1 MFHMVVIRRF
11 SRKRVLER
19 ACRLTHSDAVVG
31 SAWERGGMGGAGPRR
46 VLALALALATVA
58 LAGARDVA
66 RTDVGAPSEG
76 MGGFTRTESPR
87 RALAQ
92 WTLPP
97 RRAVPSPED
106 VRLPWR
112 TSPRAAASAAMG
124 SDNSAP
130 LGEEEDHHE
139 TDGIPTTTSLTTD
152 YDELD
157 ADYFARRTESK
168 IIDPLDRQLERW
180 YRTTD
185 ELEAPLPESRRVEAE
200 EERDE
205 EAKAPTE
212 TDDASPRT
220 VGLDRG
226 DESAAGKKPPPSE
239 TEETD
244 ANATSFVTA
253 TNASSETKHERG
265 DQRAAGEKL
274 GWLEAQLEEKAEK
287 KEARSRDRNDTRV
300 SFDAV
305 ELFYADVT
313 DPRRPV
319 GEAIYQGP
327 REGGKKATDARRTA
341 FDDALEDARFDV
353 TTEELE
359 RDEAEYRAWAAARRV
374 KEENENDGQRENDG
388 SAETGDD
395 AVTSEADAVVDA
407 IVADA
412 EALRERARKMF
423 RRNTTSEHD
432 EAQSQNE
439 SRNEA
444 EAQSQNFVNARDVAA
459 RVVRDA
465 EDRGAKSE
473 MAAEAIAAVASD
485 DDSARRAIIAAAKR
499 ALEEDGVLPA
509 GVTPEDMTRGD
520 AESEAESAPA
530 EKEEKLPGVP
540 VPPSNA
546 TASNAT
552 ASNATAS
559 NATASSDGNGRRIP
573 SLGAKRS
580 KGGSKGTG
588 SPSGTDRDLESS
600 MFAASTDLKHAS
612 EEEGKAKAKK
622 ASSAATSKT
631 ASTKSSS
638 STKRTSRT
646 SKSSKSLSRKESLS
660 REEKEKEKE
669 KAPTGPLSASE
680 EIDAAMAAL
689 VAAAKTDADA
699 ARAQIDASEDSG
711 DDSAY
716 VAAVGTV
723 IPQHDF
729 GEGIRATSAEHLQT
743 QRAEERVASS
753 RLETLVVSAV
763 AVGVVGFGF
772 ASLRDFLLRDRQSL
786 DASARLSDAAE
797 TGPAGEGALGA
808 VSPASLS
815 RKQKPEDRRKSEDDV
830 LDAPKAKTP
839 TKKHVATASPR
850 AREKTPLLPK

>member
-1 MFHMVVIRRF
+1 MPPH
-11 SRKRVLER
+11 S
-19 ACRLTHSDAVVG
+19 SDAVVG

-46 VLALALALATVA
+46 VLALALALATLA

-66 RTDVGAPSEG
+66 RTDLGAPSEG
-76 MGGFTRTESPR
+76 TGGFTRTEGPR

-106 VRLPWR
+106 ARLPWR

-180 YRTTD
+180 YRTAD

-200 EERDE
+200 EEREE

-226 DESAAGKKPPPSE
+226 DESASGNKPPPSE
-239 TEETD
+239 TEETGT
-244 ANATSFVTA
+244 NATSFVTA

-265 DQRAAGEKL
+265 DERAGEKL
-274 GWLEAQLEEKAEK
+274 GWLEAALEEKAEK
-287 KEARSRDRNDTRV
+287 KEARPREKKRNDARV

-319 GEAIYQGP
+319 GEAIYEGP
-327 REGGKKATDARRTA
+327 REGGKKATDKRRTA
-341 FDDALEDARFDV
+341 FDDALEDVEPRFNV

-359 RDEAEYRAWAAARRV
+359 RDEAEYRAWAAARDFSLTT
-374 KEENENDGQRENDG
+374 KGERENDG
-388 SAETGDD
+388 AAERGDD
-395 AVTSEADAVVDA
+395 ADDAVVTETDAVVDA
-407 IVADA
+407 LVADA

-423 RRNTTSEHD
+423 RDHTSTSEHD
-432 EAQSQNE
+432 
-439 SRNEA
+439 EA
-444 EAQSQNFVNARDVAA
+444 EAQSQNFANSRAVAA

-473 MAAEAIAAVASD
+473 TAAEAIAAVASD

-499 ALEEDGVLPA
+499 ALEEEGVLPA
-509 GVTPEDMTRGD
+509 GVTPEDIARGD
-520 AESEAESAPA
+520 AESDAESAPA
-530 EKEEKLPGVP
+530 EKEEKRGVS
-540 VPPSNA
+540 PSNA
-546 TASNAT
+546 S
-552 ASNATAS
+552 AS
-559 NATASSDGNGRRIP
+559 NATASSDGNGRRMP

-580 KGGSKGTG
+580 KGSKERGSGK
-588 SPSGTDRDLESS
+588 DHDLESS

-622 ASSAATSKT
+622 ASAATSKT
-631 ASTKSSS
+631 DAATKSSS

-660 REEKEKEKE
+660 RKGKEKEKE

-699 ARAQIDASEDSG
+699 ASSSQRDASEDSG
-711 DDSAY
+711 DDFAY

-729 GEGIRATSAEHLQT
+729 GEEIRATSAEVLQT
-743 QRAEERVASS
+743 QRTEERVASS

-763 AVGVVGFGF
+763 GVGVVGFGF
-772 ASLRDFLLRDRQSL
+772 ASLRDFLLRDRESL
-786 DASARLSDAAE
+786 DASARLSDAADA
-797 TGPAGEGALGA
+797 GPAGEGALGA
-808 VSPASLS
+808 VSPASG
-815 RKQKPEDRRKSEDDV
+815 QKPLRWKSEDERDT
-830 LDAPKAKTP
+830 PRAKTP
-839 TKKHVATASPR
+839 TKRGATASPR

>member
-1 MFHMVVIRRF
+1 MFHMVIRRF

-19 ACRLTHSDAVVG
+19 ACLTHSDAVVG

-106 VRLPWR
+106 ARLPWR

-180 YRTTD
+180 YRTAD

-200 EERDE
+200 EEREE

-239 TEETD
+239 TEETG

-265 DQRAAGEKL
+265 DKRAVGEKL

-359 RDEAEYRAWAAARRV
+359 RDEAEYRAWAAARDSAR
-374 KEENENDGQRENDG
+374 ENENDG

-432 EAQSQNE
+432 EAEAQSQNE
-439 SRNEA
+439 AA
-444 EAQSQNFVNARDVAA
+444 EAQSQNEAAEAQSQKQKVARDVAA
-459 RVVRDA
+459 RVMRDA

-509 GVTPEDMTRGD
+509 GVTPEDVTRGD

-530 EKEEKLPGVP
+530 EKEEKRVVP
-540 VPPSNA
+540 VPP
-546 TASNAT
+546 SNAT

-646 SKSSKSLSRKESLS
+646 SKSSKRLSRKESLS
-660 REEKEKEKE
+660 REEKEKEKEKE

-729 GEGIRATSAEHLQT
+729 GEEIRATSAEVLQT
-743 QRAEERVASS
+743 QRTEERVASS

-763 AVGVVGFGF
+763 GVGVVGFGF
-772 ASLRDFLLRDRQSL
+772 ASLRDFLLRDRESL
-786 DASARLSDAAE
+786 DASARLSDVAE

-808 VSPASLS
+808 VSPASLL
-815 RKQKPEDRRKSEDDV
+815 RKQKPEDRRKSEDER
-830 LDAPKAKTP
+830 DAPKAKTP
-839 TKKHVATASPR
+839 TKKDIATASPR

>member
-1 MFHMVVIRRF
+1 
-11 SRKRVLER
+11 
-19 ACRLTHSDAVVG
+19 
-31 SAWERGGMGGAGPRR
+31 MGGAGPRR

-200 EERDE
+200 EEREE

-239 TEETD
+239 TEETG

-253 TNASSETKHERG
+253 TNASSETKHDEFG
-265 DQRAAGEKL
+265 DKRAAGEKL

-423 RRNTTSEHD
+423 RRNTTSESQN

-439 SRNEA
+439 AA

-509 GVTPEDMTRGD
+509 GVTPEDVTRGD

-660 REEKEKEKE
+660 REEKEVEKEKEKE

-729 GEGIRATSAEHLQT
+729 GEEIRATSAEHLQT

-753 RLETLVVSAV
+753 RLETLVLSAV

-772 ASLRDFLLRDRQSL
+772 ASLRDFLLRDRESL
-786 DASARLSDAAE
+786 DASAFRLSDAAE

-815 RKQKPEDRRKSEDDV
+815 RKQKPFAKDRRKSEDER
-830 LDAPKAKTP
+830 DAPKAKTP
-839 TKKHVATASPR
+839 TKKDIATASPR

>member
-1 MFHMVVIRRF
+1 MPPH
-11 SRKRVLER
+11 S
-19 ACRLTHSDAVVG
+19 SDAVVG

-46 VLALALALATVA
+46 VLALALALATLA

-66 RTDVGAPSEG
+66 RTDLGAPSEG
-76 MGGFTRTESPR
+76 TGGFTRTEGPR

-106 VRLPWR
+106 ARLPWR

-180 YRTTD
+180 YRTAD

-200 EERDE
+200 EEREE

-226 DESAAGKKPPPSE
+226 DESASGKKPPPSE
-239 TEETD
+239 TEETGT
-244 ANATSFVTA
+244 NATSFVTA

-265 DQRAAGEKL
+265 DERAGEKL
-274 GWLEAQLEEKAEK
+274 GWLEAALEEKAEK
-287 KEARSRDRNDTRV
+287 KEARPREKKRNDARV

-319 GEAIYQGP
+319 GEAIYEGP
-327 REGGKKATDARRTA
+327 REENGGKKATDTRRTA
-341 FDDALEDARFDV
+341 FDDALEDVEPRFNV

-359 RDEAEYRAWAAARRV
+359 RDEAEYRAWAAARDFSLTKKGKRQ
-374 KEENENDGQRENDG
+374 NDSSGA
-388 SAETGDD
+388 AERGDD
-395 AVTSEADAVVDA
+395 ADDAVVTETDAVVDA
-407 IVADA
+407 LVADA

-423 RRNTTSEHD
+423 RDHTSTSEHD
-432 EAQSQNE
+432 
-439 SRNEA
+439 EA
-444 EAQSQNFVNARDVAA
+444 EAQSQNFANSRAVAA

-473 MAAEAIAAVASD
+473 TAAEAIAAVASD

-509 GVTPEDMTRGD
+509 GVTPEDITRGD
-520 AESEAESAPA
+520 AESDAESAPA
-530 EKEEKLPGVP
+530 EKEEKRGVS
-540 VPPSNA
+540 PSNA
-546 TASNAT
+546 S
-552 ASNATAS
+552 AS
-559 NATASSDGNGRRIP
+559 NATASSDGNGRRMP

-580 KGGSKGTG
+580 KGSKERGSGK
-588 SPSGTDRDLESS
+588 DHDLESS

-622 ASSAATSKT
+622 ASAATSKT
-631 ASTKSSS
+631 DAATKSSS

-646 SKSSKSLSRKESLS
+646 SKSSKRLSRKASLSRKG
-660 REEKEKEKE
+660 KEKEKE

-699 ARAQIDASEDSG
+699 ASSSQRDASEDSG
-711 DDSAY
+711 DDFAY

-729 GEGIRATSAEHLQT
+729 GEEIRATSAEVLQT
-743 QRAEERVASS
+743 QRTEERVASS

-763 AVGVVGFGF
+763 GVGVVGFGF
-772 ASLRDFLLRDRQSL
+772 ASLRDFLLRDRESL
-786 DASARLSDAAE
+786 DASARLSDAADA
-797 TGPAGEGALGA
+797 GPAGEGALGA
-808 VSPASLS
+808 VSPASG
-815 RKQKPEDRRKSEDDV
+815 QKPLRRKSEDER
-830 LDAPKAKTP
+830 DAPRAKTP
-839 TKKHVATASPR
+839 TKRGATASPR

>member
-1 MFHMVVIRRF
+1 
-11 SRKRVLER
+11 
-19 ACRLTHSDAVVG
+19 
-31 SAWERGGMGGAGPRR
+31 MGGAGPRR

-66 RTDVGAPSEG
+66 RTDVGEPSEG
-76 MGGFTRTESPR
+76 TGGFTRTEGPR

-157 ADYFARRTESK
+157 ADYFARRAESE
-168 IIDPLDRQLERW
+168 IVDPLDRQLERW

-200 EERDE
+200 EEREE

-212 TDDASPRT
+212 TDDASPLT

-226 DESAAGKKPPPSE
+226 DEIAAGKKPPSSE
-239 TEETD
+239 TEETG

-265 DQRAAGEKL
+265 DKRAAGEKL

-287 KEARSRDRNDTRV
+287 KEARSRNQNDTRV

-305 ELFYADVT
+305 ELYYADVT

-359 RDEAEYRAWAAARRV
+359 RDEAEYRAWAAARDSAR
-374 KEENENDGQRENDG
+374 ENENDGERENDG

-439 SRNEA
+439 AA
-444 EAQSQNFVNARDVAA
+444 EAQSQNEAAEAQSQKQKVARDVAA
-459 RVVRDA
+459 RVTRDA

-509 GVTPEDMTRGD
+509 GVTPEDITRGD

-689 VAAAKTDADA
+689 VAAAKTDADS

-729 GEGIRATSAEHLQT
+729 GEEIRATSAEHLQT

-772 ASLRDFLLRDRQSL
+772 ASLRDFLLRDRKSL
-786 DASARLSDAAE
+786 DAAARLSDAAE

-808 VSPASLS
+808 VSPASLLQ
-815 RKQKPEDRRKSEDDV
+815 KQKPEDRRKSEDER
-830 LDAPKAKTP
+830 DAPQAKTP

>member
-1 MFHMVVIRRF
+1 MPPH
-11 SRKRVLER
+11 S
-19 ACRLTHSDAVVG
+19 SDAVVG

-46 VLALALALATVA
+46 VLALALALATLA

-66 RTDVGAPSEG
+66 RTDLGAPSEG
-76 MGGFTRTESPR
+76 TGGFTRTEGPR

-106 VRLPWR
+106 ARLPWR

-180 YRTTD
+180 YRTAD

-200 EERDE
+200 EEREE

-226 DESAAGKKPPPSE
+226 DESASGKKPPPSE
-239 TEETD
+239 TEETGT
-244 ANATSFVTA
+244 NATSFVTA

-265 DQRAAGEKL
+265 DERAGEKL
-274 GWLEAQLEEKAEK
+274 GWLEAALEEKAEK
-287 KEARSRDRNDTRV
+287 KEARPREKKRNDARV

-319 GEAIYQGP
+319 GEAIYEGP
-327 REGGKKATDARRTA
+327 REEKGGKKATDARRRNA
-341 FDDALEDARFDV
+341 FDDALEDVEPRFNV

-359 RDEAEYRAWAAARRV
+359 RDEAEYRAWAAARDFSLT
-374 KEENENDGQRENDG
+374 KKGKRENDG
-388 SAETGDD
+388 SGAAERGDD
-395 AVTSEADAVVDA
+395 ADDAVVTETDAVVDA
-407 IVADA
+407 LVADA

-423 RRNTTSEHD
+423 RDHTSTSEHD
-432 EAQSQNE
+432 
-439 SRNEA
+439 EA
-444 EAQSQNFVNARDVAA
+444 EAQSQNFANSRAVAA

-473 MAAEAIAAVASD
+473 TAAEAIAAVASD

-509 GVTPEDMTRGD
+509 GVTPEDIARGD
-520 AESEAESAPA
+520 AESDAESAPA
-530 EKEEKLPGVP
+530 EKEEKRGVS
-540 VPPSNA
+540 PSNA
-546 TASNAT
+546 S
-552 ASNATAS
+552 AS
-559 NATASSDGNGRRIP
+559 NATASSDGNGRRMP

-580 KGGSKGTG
+580 KGSKERGSGK
-588 SPSGTDRDLESS
+588 DHDLESS

-622 ASSAATSKT
+622 ASAATSKT
-631 ASTKSSS
+631 DAATKSSS

-646 SKSSKSLSRKESLS
+646 SKSSKRLSRKESLS
-660 REEKEKEKE
+660 RKGKEKEKE

-699 ARAQIDASEDSG
+699 ASSSQRDASEDSG
-711 DDSAY
+711 DDFAY

-729 GEGIRATSAEHLQT
+729 GEEIRATSAEVLQT
-743 QRAEERVASS
+743 QRTEERVASS

-763 AVGVVGFGF
+763 GVGVVGFGF
-772 ASLRDFLLRDRQSL
+772 ASLRDFLLRDRESL
-786 DASARLSDAAE
+786 DASARLSDAADA
-797 TGPAGEGALGA
+797 GPAGEGALGA
-808 VSPASLS
+808 VSPASG
-815 RKQKPEDRRKSEDDV
+815 QKPLRRKSEDERDT
-830 LDAPKAKTP
+830 PRAKTP
-839 TKKHVATASPR
+839 TKRGATASPR